1 MTMGTVIGSVALSSG
16 SRRETVLTRATVR
29 AADHLGV
36 RNGELAAML
45 GVSVPTVSRMK
56 KEDYLLSEGSKP
68 FELAQLFMRLF
79 RSLDAI
85 VGSDDAT
92 ARSWMAAENTALGAR
107 PIDLIQSVI
116 GLVRTVSYLDS
127 RRAVV

>member
-1 MTMGTVIGSVALSSG
+1 MGEVVRDIAPGSG
-16 SRRETVLTRATVR
+16 SRRETVLTSATIR
-29 AADHLGV
+29 AAEHLGV
-36 RNGELAAML
+36 RNGELAATL

-56 KEDYLLSEGSKP
+56 KADHLLSEGSKP

-85 VGSDDAT
+85 VGSDDDT
-92 ARSWMAAENTALGAR
+92 ARSWMSADNTVLGAK

-127 RRAVV
+127 RRAIV